1 MLRASVVGL
10 KFPSVAEAF
19 RELGFTLEKSQPL
32 NIIVWSDVYKDM
44 DFFASLKPWQI
55 INRIPNINIL
65 CRKASFAFLIQ
76 QVSKYFPKE
85 YEFVPKSYIL
95 PYHVN
100 DFTRALSKRKERYIV
115 KPDGGSFGYGI
126 TIVRPEDDYSPTD
139 ELAVAQRFIP
149 SFLWDDTKFDLRIYV
164 LVASVNPFEVYLYR
178 DGVARFASEKDNGTD
193 SIFSQITN
201 VELNK
206 ANIKMED
213 IDSVSKLISDLF
225 EVFEQKGIDTQKLWE
240 KIDHIVVLALLSAH
254 NYLIDG
260 VNSSCPK
267 IGYPRCFQILGF
279 DILLDKDLNP
289 HILEVNHRPSLQY
302 YRGPER
308 RMKVGMIAN
317 AIKIAAPLVCMQQY
331 VDSRGWGWSYDSWNS
346 FVNNE
351 KFRIDEK
358 FHQARQEI
366 VKETKFEQIYPC
378 NNSERMAL
386 YKKIISVVDTFPLTV
401 IPGVK
406 GR

>member
-1 MLRASVVGL
+1 MLKASAGTL
-10 KFPSVAEAF
+10 KFPSVIEAF
-19 RELGFTLEKSQPL
+19 RELGIPLEKFQQF
-32 NIIVWSDVYKDM
+32 NIVVWSDSYKEA
-44 DFFASLKPWQI
+44 DFFKNLKPWQV

-76 QVSKYFPKE
+76 QISKYFPKE

-95 PYHVN
+95 PYHSN

-115 KPDGGSFGYGI
+115 KPDSGSFGYGI
-126 TIVRPEDDYSPTD
+126 TIVRPEDDFSPTD

-149 SFLWDDTKFDLRIYV
+149 SFLWDETKFDLRIYV
-164 LVASVNPFEVYLYR
+164 LVASVNPFEVFLYR
-178 DGVARFASEKDNGTD
+178 DGVARFASEKDNGND

-206 ANIKMED
+206 ANINMED

-225 EVFEQKGIDTQKLWE
+225 EEFENKGINTQQLWE

-260 VNSSCPK
+260 VNSSCHK

-279 DILLDKDLNP
+279 DILLDKNLNP

-308 RMKVGMIAN
+308 RMKVGMIAD
-317 AIKIAAPLVCMQQY
+317 AIKVAFPLPYMQQY
-331 VDSRGWGWSYDSWNS
+331 LDSRRYCWSNESWCNFINS
-346 FVNNE
+346 E
-351 KFRIDEK
+351 QIHIDEK
-358 FHQARQEI
+358 FHQARQDAA
-366 VKETKFEQIYPC
+366 KQTKFAQIYPC
-378 NNSERMAL
+378 NSEDRMAL